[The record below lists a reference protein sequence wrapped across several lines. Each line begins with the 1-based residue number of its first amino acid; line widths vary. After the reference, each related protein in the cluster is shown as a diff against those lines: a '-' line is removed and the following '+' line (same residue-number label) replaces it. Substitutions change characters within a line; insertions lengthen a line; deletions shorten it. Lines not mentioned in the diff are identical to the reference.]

1 MPSRKPPAKEPDD
14 ATSGGIEG
22 CRPLPATT
30 CNSSSSSRGPY
41 TGQKCA
47 PLVAVTY
54 ITVFIHAVLSQ
65 LC

>member
-1 MPSRKPPAKEPDD
+1 MPSCKPPAEEPVD

-22 CRPLPATT
+22 CSLLNATT
-30 CNSSSSSRGPY
+30 CNSSSSRGPY